1 MPSETDSFGKTVLL
15 LDSNQKLREMRARRL
30 RLYGIS
36 VHTVGTVEV
45 ARARMEWNT
54 YTLVLVAPRKNPEEV
69 IEFHREIKRLHPT
82 QRVAFFVGPP
92 KYISFTYGRN
102 VIPMPARRET
112 WADRLKG
119 RLASA

>member
-1 MPSETDSFGKTVLL
+1 MSPETDSFGKTVLL
-15 LDSNQKLREMRARRL
+15 VDSNERLGQIRARVL
-30 RLYGIS
+30 RQYGI
-36 VHTVGTVEV
+36 TVATASTVEE
-45 ARARMEWNT
+45 ARARLKGSA
-54 YTLVLVAPRKNPEEV
+54 YHLVLVAPRKNPAKA
-69 IEFHREIKRLHPT
+69 IQLQREIKRLHPE

-102 VIPMPARRET
+102 VVPIGARSRN